1 MGQHLKVV
9 VVLNITALYE
19 SHASVNNSE
28 FCMER
33 PKDRSVEIDDL
44 EIDIRDFARGR

>member
-1 MGQHLKVV
+1 MRQHLEIV
-9 VVLNITALYE
+9 VVLNVTALYE
-19 SHASVNNSE
+19 SHAPVNNSE

-44 EIDIRDFARGR
+44 ELDIGYLARGR